1 MKDNNLVGFADPN
14 AASDN
19 DEDNEIASIKK
30 KVSKKSGGFQS
41 MALSFPVLK
50 GILKRGYKIPTP
62 IQRKVIDEHLFS
74 INGYNLLIETLS
86 LS

>member
-1 MKDNNLVGFADPN
+1 MMKNNDLVGFADPS
-14 AASDN
+14 AVCDN
-19 DEDNEIASIKK
+19 DEENEIASIKK

-62 IQRKVIDEHLFS
+62 IQRKVVKEYIV
-74 INGYNLLIETLS
+74 YK
-86 LS
+86 